1 MSLIGILVV
10 ILLCRL
16 KASETEE
23 KNKGKELEDTQVVIH
38 ALSTVGWKMPWS
50 KVLHYVQPALSGA
63 TERAMLD
70 SGMLEN
76 TFYKTAQDCPQKWRF
91 NLKIKWPFPMIAC
104 TCEIGRLIWLE
115 EPTRLLAVDSIK
127 CVAVVCETCKTS
139 CVKFTTCPSLFS
151 L

>member
-50 KVLHYVQPALSGA
+50 KALHYVQPALSGA

-76 TFYKTAQDCPQKWRF
+76 TYKTTQDCPQKWKIQLKDKMAF
-91 NLKIKWPFPMIAC
+91 FHDSLHSWDWQTNL
-104 TCEIGRLIWLE
+104 TGR
-115 EPTRLLAVDSIK
+115 AH
-127 CVAVVCETCKTS
+127 
-139 CVKFTTCPSLFS
+139 
-151 L
+151 

>member
-38 ALSTVGWKMPWS
+38 ALSTIGWKMPWS
-50 KVLHYVQPALSGA
+50 KALHYVQPALSGA

-91 NLKIKWPFPMIAC
+91 NLEIKWPFSMIAC
-104 TCEIGRLIWLE
+104 TREIGRLIWLE

-127 CVAVVCETCKTS
+127 CVAVVCETCKP
-139 CVKFTTCPSLFS
+139 VVLKFTTCPSLFS